1 MQLLQ
6 AARQNIGSL
15 LEQCSVPYQIIPFDE
30 NLYQDCIDDSI
41 RRGYP
46 VDGNPSVRTFLR
58 EGVVY
63 AATAG
68 AHIPHRPT
76 QIWIALYTSCA
87 IFVDEAADQFP
98 EEMPN
103 VYRFNDRFIR
113 NEPQGCGVLDAYAD
127 VLRRAS
133 DLYRPVGSHLITTAT
148 LNFVAANI
156 LEYETKTMK
165 ISSAAQRYPVY
176 QRTLSGVAE
185 AYSFM
190 VFPWEVPLNDYIQAI
205 PDMTLFIHNVNDV
218 LSFYKEELVGETT
231 NQVSTLAAHANKSR
245 LETFG
250 ELTEATIGLYKEVV
264 KILQDYP
271 EACEAFKRYT
281 AGYAYFHTSTT
292 RYFEDLDL

>member
-1 MQLLQ
+1 
-6 AARQNIGSL
+6 
-15 LEQCSVPYQIIPFDE
+15 
-30 NLYQDCIDDSI
+30 
-41 RRGYP
+41 
-46 VDGNPSVRTFLR
+46 VDGKTSVRTFLR

-68 AHIPHRPT
+68 RHIPHRPT

-98 EEMPN
+98 EDMPS
-103 VYRFNDRFIR
+103 VYLFNDRFIR
-113 NEPQGCGVLDAYAD
+113 NEPQGSGVLDAFAD

-133 DLYRPVGSHLITTAT
+133 DLYRPVACHLINTAT

-190 VFPWEVPLNDYIQAI
+190 VFPVEIPLNDYIQAI

-231 NQVSTLAAHANKSR
+231 NQVSTLAARAHKSK
-245 LETFG
+245 LDAYS
-250 ELTEATIGLYKEVV
+250 ELTEATIGLYKEIV
-264 KILQDYP
+264 KILEDTP
-271 EACEAFKRYT
+271 EACAAFKDYT
-281 AGYAYFHTSTT
+281 AGYVYFHTSTT
-292 RYFEDLDL
+292 RYRFEDLDL